1 MLMKTRFNVFLIL
14 SFVCFFPLHAQKKS
28 PDLKAFDQYITKAL
42 KDWNVPGLAVAI
54 VKDDSVVFAK
64 GYGTKTI
71 GKNDPVN
78 THTLFAI
85 ASLSK
90 AFTVASL
97 GMLVEDGKLK
107 WDDKVTDYVPY
118 FQMYDPYVTR
128 EMTVRDLLSHRS
140 GLVTFGGD
148 LIWYGTNYSRKEAI
162 ERIRYLKPKHS
173 FRSAYGY
180 QNIMF
185 MTAGEVLLNISGK
198 SWDEF
203 VKERIFTPLGMNE
216 TNTSVTTSFA
226 NVATPHTEHKGQ
238 LVTIPYRN
246 VDNCGSAAAINSNVT
261 DLSKW
266 IKMWLSRDSSKT
278 LLRWST
284 KHEIWTPH
292 TIIPISEGGMKN
304 IPSRHFSAA
313 ALGWFTFDYQGKK
326 IVDHSGGMDG
336 MISKICLVPEE
347 NVGFVILTNS
357 ISSLSSALQY
367 KILDL
372 YLGGKDR
379 DWCGE
384 RLKLIKDHEANQS
397 VADKKKENERV
408 KDTNPSLPLE
418 QYTGLYGCPMY
429 GNVKVELENG
439 NLVARFLPTA
449 SFVGDIRHW
458 NYDTFEIELRDPN
471 LPKGMVTFVLDAKG
485 IVSEMKVDIP
495 NPDFDFTELE
505 LKRLPDKK

>member
-1 MLMKTRFNVFLIL
+1 MNIRTISLIIL
-14 SFVCFFPLHAQKKS
+14 CYFISLPLQAQKKS
-28 PDLKAFDQYITKAL
+28 TDLKSLDQYIAKAV
-42 KDWNVPGLAVAI
+42 KDWNVPGLAIAI
-54 VKDDSVVFAK
+54 VKDDSVIFAK
-64 GYGTKTI
+64 GYGVKTI
-71 GKNDPVN
+71 GKNDPVD

-90 AFTVASL
+90 AFTSASL
-97 GMLVEDGKLK
+97 GMLVEEGKLN
-107 WDDKVTDYVPY
+107 WDDRVTNYIPY
-118 FQMYDPYVTR
+118 FQLYDPFATR
-128 EMTVRDLLSHRS
+128 EMTVRDLLCHRS

-148 LIWYGTNYSRKEAI
+148 LIWYGTNYSRKEVI
-162 ERIRYLKPKHS
+162 ERIRYLKPKYS

-185 MTAGEVLLNISGK
+185 ITAGEALWAITGK
-198 SWDEF
+198 TWDEF

-216 TNTSVTTSFA
+216 TNTSVHSPA
-226 NVATPHTEHKGQ
+226 SNVATPHTEYKGQ

-292 TIIPISEGGMKN
+292 TIIPISETGMKN

-326 IVDHSGGMDG
+326 ILDHGGGMDG

-347 NVGFVILTNS
+347 NLGLVILTNS
-357 ISSLSSALQY
+357 ISSLSSALEF
-367 KILDL
+367 KVLDF
-372 YLGGKDR
+372 YLAGKER
-379 DWCGE
+379 DWSAEG
-384 RLKLIKDHEANQS
+384 LKRMKDYEAREKAAQI
-397 VADKKKENERV
+397 KKENDRV
-408 KDTNPSLPLE
+408 KNTQPSLPIE
-418 QYTGLYGCPMY
+418 QYVGTYGGPMY
-429 GNVKVELENG
+429 GNVKVELENDH
-439 NLVARFLPTA
+439 LVVRFIPTA
-449 SFVGDIRHW
+449 SFVGDLRHW
-458 NYDTFEIELRDPN
+458 HYDTFEIELRDPT
-471 LPKGMVTFVLDAKG
+471 LPKGLVNFVLDASGK
-485 IVSEMKVDIP
+485 VAEMKIDIP

-505 LKRLPDKK
+505 LKRLNDKN

>member
-1 MLMKTRFNVFLIL
+1 MKRIYMFTIL
-14 SFVCFFPLHAQKKS
+14 SLFCFVNLSAQKKS
-28 PDLKAFDQYITKAL
+28 PDLKALDQYIAKAL
-42 KDWNVPGLAVAI
+42 KDWNVPGLAIAI

-64 GYGTKTI
+64 GYGVKTI
-71 GKNDPVN
+71 GTNDPVD

-97 GMLVEDGKLK
+97 GMLVEEGKLH

-118 FQMYDPYVTR
+118 FQLYDPYATR
-128 EMTVRDLLSHRS
+128 EMTVRDLLCHRS

-148 LIWYGTNYSRKEAI
+148 LIWYGTNYSRKEVI
-162 ERIRYLKPKHS
+162 ERIRYLKPEYS

-180 QNIMF
+180 QNIML

-198 SWDEF
+198 TWDDF

-216 TNTSVTTSFA
+216 TNTSVTVPSS
-226 NVATPHTEHKGQ
+226 NVATPHTEHYGQ
-238 LVTIPYRN
+238 LITVPYRK
-246 VDNCGSAAAINSNVT
+246 VDNCGSAAAINSNVH

-266 IKMWLSRDSSKT
+266 IKMWLSHDPSRT
-278 LLRWST
+278 LISWST

-292 TIIPISEGGMKN
+292 TIIPVSEAAMRN
-304 IPSRHFSAA
+304 IPTRHFSAA
-313 ALGWFTFDYQGKK
+313 ALGWFTFDYQGRK
-326 IVDHSGGMDG
+326 ILDHGGGMDG
-336 MISKICLVPEE
+336 MISKICLIPEE
-347 NVGFVILTNS
+347 NAGFVILTNS

-384 RLKLIKDHEANQS
+384 RLKMINDYKLKEKSAEQNKEA
-397 VADKKKENERV
+397 ERV
-408 KDTNPSLPLE
+408 KNTKPSLPL
-418 QYTGLYGCPMY
+418 QDYTGLYGGPMY

-449 SFVGDIRHW
+449 SFVGDLRHW
-458 NYDTFEIELRDPN
+458 HYDTFEIELRDPN
-471 LPKGMVTFVLDAKG
+471 LPKGMVNFILDASGK
-485 IVSEMKVDIP
+485 VSEMKVDIP

-505 LKRLPDKK
+505 LKRLPDKN